1 MKYLLYSGLIL
12 IIVSAIIRFG
22 YLNDYCQKY
31 FYDCI
36 VIERLTQPAGYK
48 VSGKYILVLRHENH
62 SFDITVSPTCYA
74 TCKKGDVLTFE
85 LNKAL
90 VEPDSELDLLSERC
104 SYIFCI
110 GLFILVIWASGKLLD
125 LTEFS

>member
-12 IIVSAIIRFG
+12 IIISVIIRFG
-22 YLNDYCQKY
+22 YLNDYSQKY

-36 VIERLTQPAGYK
+36 VVERLAQPAGYK

-74 TCKKGDVLTFE
+74 TAEKGEILTFK
-85 LNKAL
+85 LNKSL

-104 SYIFCI
+104 SYIFFL
-110 GLFILVIWASGKLLD
+110 GLFILVVWASGKLAD
-125 LTEFS
+125 LSAI